1 MEHAAQA
8 ELADAKERQ
17 AQADIA
23 ISAAQR
29 LLQEAEQAKQSA
41 QSARSEAET
50 KVRRLPIAATV
61 GSLPTACSLGSS
73 VGAGVT
79 G

>member
-29 LLQEAEQAKQSA
+29 LLQEAELAKQAA

-50 KVRRLPIAATV
+50 KVR
-61 GSLPTACSLGSS
+61 S
-73 VGAGVT
+73 VAHRRHRGQPPHCL
-79 G
+79 

>member
-29 LLQEAEQAKQSA
+29 LLQEAEQAKQAA

-50 KVRRLPIAATV
+50 KVCS
-61 GSLPTACSLGSS
+61 GSG
-73 VGAGVT
+73 
-79 G
+79 

>member
-1 MEHAAQA
+1 MVRLVRMDGALVHA

-29 LLQEAEQAKQSA
+29 LLQEAEQAKQAA

-50 KVRRLPIAATV
+50 KVR
-61 GSLPTACSLGSS
+61 
-73 VGAGVT
+73 
-79 G
+79 